1 MWDTAS
7 HQHKMIN
14 GEMGDIAC
22 DSYHRFREDIKL
34 LKKLKVKFDML
45 YLSDRLSQW
54 AHDGF
59 ARKPVVFYCSIDTP
73 PNRQS

>member
-22 DSYHRFREDIKL
+22 DSYHKFREDIKL
-34 LKKLKVKFDML
+34 LKKLKVRTDFLNGRMTHL
-45 YLSDRLSQW
+45 LENSSVLLF
-54 AHDGF
+54 H
-59 ARKPVVFYCSIDTP
+59 
-73 PNRQS
+73 